1 MTRFGLRRLVMEQG
15 EHVEALRRG
24 AVSARCVGRV
34 SLPFAE
40 ISDSGV
46 AEARAAQ
53 NTAILP
59 ERPPR
64 DQALDGGLSAKPLE
78 SFPGDAAGLAI
89 EKRRVFDG
97 VADSTVVSSAEI
109 PGIFAACKHAG

>member
-1 MTRFGLRRLVMEQG
+1 MLKLSGEVRFPLDALVVFLFRSLR
-15 EHVEALRRG
+15 
-24 AVSARCVGRV
+24 S
-34 SLPFAE
+34 P
-40 ISDSGV
+40 DSGV